1 MGRGR
6 GRRYLWLKPTC
17 FPAMKSFYS
26 AVSLF
31 VGLSVPVLAQQATPV
46 ESIKVKEGFKVEL
59 LYSVP
64 KAEQGS
70 WVAMTQDEKGRLI
83 VSDQYG
89 SLYRVT
95 PPALGGAS
103 GETKV
108 EKIPVEFGSCQGLLY
123 AFGALYGVVN
133 ADTPQG
139 RGLYRVKDT
148 NGDDQFDAVEQLK
161 AFPNKGGEH
170 GPHGLVVGPDGKSI
184 YVVSGNQTP
193 IPEMQSSRVPRHWD
207 EDQLFPMLLGR
218 GFMREVKAPGGWVAK
233 TDPEGKTWELVNVG
247 NRNTYDI
254 AFNKQGDLF
263 GYDADMEWDF
273 GMPWYRPTRV
283 SLMASG
289 GDLGWRT
296 CSKKW
301 PVRWEDSLAPV
312 VDIGPG
318 SPTGVV
324 FGYGAKF
331 PAKYQEALYVADWSY
346 GKLYAVHLK
355 PEGAGYAA
363 TFEDFMSAA
372 PLPLTDMEVSK
383 KDGAM
388 YVTVGG
394 RKVQSGLYR
403 VTYTGSEPVAAGA
416 AAVATAEQKLRYEL
430 EALHGAADAAA
441 LDKAWP
447 HLGHADRLIRAA
459 ARVAVEHQPVAL
471 WQERALAETDA
482 RRSIQAMMALCR
494 AAGGNK
500 ELQPKVLDVLGRA
513 DFKALAA
520 EEQAALLRTYMLAF
534 TRLGEPEAAVKAA
547 LAQRLGAWFPVADT
561 GANRDL
567 TELLV
572 YLGDAAVVAKAVPL
586 VNEAPTQEEQ
596 IDYARILGFAKA
608 GWTKALRESYFRW
621 FPRAANYK
629 GGASFNLFLDE
640 IKANAVATLSEAEK
654 EELKAVLDLKP
665 EPQAL
670 PFALKPMQFVKAW
683 TMADLE
689 GLLGAGLEGNR
700 DFDNGRNMFGATTC
714 FACHRFGKEG
724 GAVGPDLTSV
734 RGKFSPRDL
743 LESII
748 EPSKE
753 ISDQYGSTIFTLADG
768 SQVVGRVANLNGDN
782 LMVSTNMM
790 DPHAF
795 TNVDAT
801 KVVKTEESK
810 VSMMPPGLL
819 NMLKDDDILDLLA
832 YLLSGG
838 NPKDPMFTE

>member
-1 MGRGR
+1 MGRGGE
-6 GRRYLWLKPTC
+6 GRWYGVKPTFC
-17 FPAMKSFYS
+17 CSMKSFCC
-26 AVSLF
+26 AVS
-31 VGLSVPVLAQQATPV
+31 VVVCLSVSVCAQQATPV
-46 ESIKVKEGFKVEL
+46 EAIKLKEGFQVEL

-64 KAEQGS
+64 KADQGS
-70 WVAMTQDEKGRLI
+70 WVAMTQDDQGRLI

-95 PPALGGAS
+95 PPGLGGAS

-133 ADTPQG
+133 ADTAQG

-148 NGDDQFDAVEQLK
+148 NGDDQFDALEQLK

-193 IPEMQSSRVPRHWD
+193 LPEMQSSRVPRIWD

-218 GFMREVKAPGGWVAK
+218 GFMRDVTAPGGWVAK
-233 TDPEGKTWELVNVG
+233 TDPEGKNWELINVG

-263 GYDADMEWDF
+263 GFDADMEWDF

-331 PAKYQEALYVADWSY
+331 PAKYQEALFIADWSY

-355 PEGAGYAA
+355 PEGAGYSAV
-363 TFEDFMSAA
+363 FEDFMSAA
-372 PLPLTDMEVSK
+372 PLPLTDMEVSR

-403 VTYTGSEPVAAGA
+403 VTYAGDEATVVAAS
-416 AAVATAEQKLRYEL
+416 AAVTAEQKLRYEL
-430 EALHGAADAAA
+430 EAMHGKVDAKAVEV
-441 LDKAWP
+441 AWP
-447 HLGHADRLIRAA
+447 QLGHADRLIRAA
-459 ARVAVEHQPVAL
+459 ARVVIEHQPVGF
-471 WQERALAETDA
+471 WQDKALAETEA
-482 RRSIQAMMALCR
+482 RRVIQAMMALSR
-494 AAGGNK
+494 VGRGNK
-500 ELQPKVLDVLGRA
+500 ELQPKVLEVLGRIDWKGLELA
-513 DFKALAA
+513 D
-520 EEQAALLRTYMLAF
+520 QGALLRAYMLAF
-534 TRLGEPEAAVKAA
+534 TRFGEPEAGVKAA

-561 GANRDL
+561 GLNRDL
-567 TELLV
+567 TEILV
-572 YLGDAAVVAKAVPL
+572 YLGDAGVVAKAVPL
-586 VNEAPTQEEQ
+586 VNESPTQEEQ
-596 IDYARILGFAKA
+596 IDYARILGFAKV

-629 GGASFNLFLDE
+629 GGASFNLFIDE
-640 IKANAVATLSEAEK
+640 IKANAVATMSEAEK
-654 EELKAVLDLKP
+654 AELKGVIELKP
-665 EPQAL
+665 ESAVPT
-670 PFALKPMQFVKAW
+670 FTLKPMTFVKAW

-700 DFDNGRNMFGATTC
+700 DFENGKNMFGAATC
-714 FACHRFGKEG
+714 FACHRFGAQG

-743 LESII
+743 LESIL

-753 ISDQYGSTIFTLADG
+753 ISDQYGSSIFTMADG
-768 SQVVGRVANLNGDN
+768 SQVVGRIANLNGDN
-782 LMVSTNMM
+782 LQVSTNMM

-795 TNVDAT
+795 TTVNTT
-801 KVVKTEESK
+801 KLVKTEESK

-838 NPKDPMFTE
+838 NAKDPMFTE

>member
-1 MGRGR
+1 MSEAN
-6 GRRYLWLKPTC
+6 LFSAL
-17 FPAMKSFYS
+17 AMKSFYS

-31 VGLSVPVLAQQATPV
+31 ISLSLFVTASVQGQMQQATPV
-46 ESIKVKEGFKVEL
+46 ASIKLKDGFNVEL

-70 WVAMTQDEKGRLI
+70 WVAMTQDDQGRLI

-89 SLYRVT
+89 SLYRVM

-103 GETKV
+103 SETKV
-108 EKIPVEFGSCQGLLY
+108 EKIPVDFGSCQGLLY

-184 YVVSGNQTP
+184 YIVSGNQTP
-193 IPEMQSSRVPRHWD
+193 IPEMQRSRVPQHWD

-233 TDPEGKTWELVNVG
+233 TDPEGKSWELINVG

-254 AFNKQGDLF
+254 AFNRQGDLF

-331 PAKYQEALYVADWSY
+331 PTKYQEALYVADWSY

-372 PLPLTDMEVSK
+372 PLPLTDMEVSR

-403 VTYTGSEPVAAGA
+403 VTYSGAEATTVAAA
-416 AAVATAEQKLRYEL
+416 PEATAEQKLRYEL
-430 EALHGAADAAA
+430 EALHGKADAAA

-447 HLGHADRLIRAA
+447 HLGHEDRLIRAA
-459 ARVAVEHQPVAL
+459 ARVVVEHQPLAQ
-471 WQERALAETDA
+471 WQDKALAETEA
-482 RRSIQAMMALCR
+482 RRSIQAMISLSR
-494 AAGGNK
+494 VGRGSK
-500 ELQPKVLDVLGRA
+500 ELQPKVLDVLGRL
-513 DFKALAA
+513 DFNSLTV
-520 EEQAALLRTYMLAF
+520 EDQAALLRAYMLAF
-534 TRLGEPEAAVKAA
+534 TRLGEPEAVVKAA

-572 YLGDAAVVAKAVPL
+572 SLGDAAVVAKAVPL

-596 IDYARILGFAKA
+596 IDYARILGFAKV
-608 GWTKALRESYFRW
+608 GWTRELRESYFRW

-629 GGASFNLFLDE
+629 GGASFNQFIDE
-640 IKANAVATLSEAEK
+640 IKANAVATLSEGEK
-654 EELKAVLDLKP
+654 ADMKDVLELKP
-665 EPQAL
+665 EPKAL
-670 PFALKPMQFVKAW
+670 PFALKPMQFVQAW

-700 DFDNGRNMFGATTC
+700 DFENGRNMFGAATC

-724 GAVGPDLTSV
+724 GSVGPDLTSV

-801 KVVKTEESK
+801 KLVKTEESK

-838 NPKDPMFTE
+838 NAKDPMFTE

>member
-1 MGRGR
+1 MGRWYGV
-6 GRRYLWLKPTC
+6 KPTS
-17 FPAMKSFYS
+17 FVFMRSFYS
-26 AVSLF
+26 AVSVF
-31 VGLSVPVLAQQATPV
+31 VCLSVSVCAQQATPV
-46 ESIKVKEGFKVEL
+46 EAIKLKEGFQVEL

-95 PPALGGAS
+95 PPALDGAA

-184 YVVSGNQTP
+184 YIVSGNQTP
-193 IPEMQSSRVPRHWD
+193 IPEMQGSRVPRIWD

-218 GFMREVKAPGGWVAK
+218 GFMRDVMAPGGWVAK
-233 TDPEGKTWELVNVG
+233 TDPEGKVWELINVG

-372 PLPLTDMEVSK
+372 PLPLTDMEVSR

-403 VTYTGSEPVAAGA
+403 VTYAGAEPVVVAAEAEVTG
-416 AAVATAEQKLRYEL
+416 EQKLRYEL
-430 EALHGAADAAA
+430 EAFHGRVDAGAVEA
-441 LDKAWP
+441 AWP
-447 HLGHADRLIRAA
+447 HLGHEDRLIRSA
-459 ARVAVEHQPVAL
+459 ARIAVEHQPLAE
-471 WQERALAETDA
+471 WQDKALAETEV
-482 RRSIQAMMALCR
+482 RRSIQAMMALSR
-494 AAGGNK
+494 VGRGNK
-500 ELQPKVLDVLGRA
+500 ELQPKVLEVLGRI
-513 DFKALAA
+513 DLKALAA
-520 EEQAALLRTYMLAF
+520 EDQAGLLRAYMLAF
-534 TRLGEPEAAVKAA
+534 TRLGEPEAGVKAA
-547 LAQRLGAWFPVADT
+547 LAERLGAWFPMADT

-567 TELLV
+567 TEMLV
-572 YLGDAAVVAKAVPL
+572 SLGDAGVVAKAVPL
-586 VNEAPTQEEQ
+586 VNEALTQEEQ
-596 IDYARILGFAKA
+596 IDYARILGFAKV

-629 GGASFNLFLDE
+629 GGASFNQFIDE

-654 EELKAVLDLKP
+654 GELKGVLELKP
-665 EPQAL
+665 EPKAL

-700 DFDNGRNMFGATTC
+700 DFENGRNMFGAATC

-724 GAVGPDLTSV
+724 GSVGPDLTSV

-753 ISDQYGSTIFTLADG
+753 ISDQYGSSIFTMANG
-768 SQVVGRVANLNGDN
+768 SQVVGRIANLNGDN
-782 LMVSTNMM
+782 LQVSTNMM

-795 TNVDAT
+795 TTVNVT
-801 KVVKTEESK
+801 KLVKTEESK

-838 NPKDPMFTE
+838 NAKDPMFTE

>member
-1 MGRGR
+1 
-6 GRRYLWLKPTC
+6 
-17 FPAMKSFYS
+17 MKFSLPFFAALTVS
-26 AVSLF
+26 ASVS
-31 VGLSVPVLAQQATPV
+31 AQQATPAEAV
-46 ESIKVKEGFKVEL
+46 KIKPGFQVEL

-64 KAEQGS
+64 KEQEGS
-70 WVAMTQDEKGRLI
+70 WVAMTQDDQGRLL

-89 SLYRVT
+89 ALYRVT
-95 PPALGGAS
+95 PPALGAAAS
-103 GETKV
+103 GTKV
-108 EKIPVEFGSCQGLLY
+108 EKVAVDLGSCQGLLY

-133 ADTPQG
+133 AEAHQG

-148 NGDDQFDAVEQLK
+148 NGDDQFDTVELLK

-207 EDQLFPMLLGR
+207 EDQLFPMVLGR
-218 GFMREVKAPGGWVAK
+218 GFMREVTAPGGWVAK
-233 TDPEGKTWELVNVG
+233 TDPEGKEWELVNVG

-254 AFNKQGDLF
+254 AFNQAGDLF

-273 GMPWYRPTRV
+273 GTPWYRPTRV
-283 SLMASG
+283 SMMSSG
-289 GDLGWRT
+289 GELGWRT

-301 PVRWEDSLAPV
+301 PVRWEDSLPPV

-324 FGYGAKF
+324 FGYEAKF
-331 PAKYQEALYVADWSY
+331 PAKYQQALYVADWSY
-346 GKLYAVHLK
+346 GKLYAVHLTPK
-355 PEGAGYAA
+355 GAGYQA

-403 VTYTGSEPVAAGA
+403 VSYTGAESVEAAPLA
-416 AAVATAEQKLRYEL
+416 EATAEQTLRYEL
-430 EALHGAADAAA
+430 EALHGREDAQAVEM
-441 LDKAWP
+441 AWS
-447 HLGHADRLIRAA
+447 HLGHADRLIRFA
-459 ARVAVEHQPVAL
+459 ARVAVEHQPVAQ
-471 WQERALAETDA
+471 WQGKALAETDP
-482 RRSIQAMMALCR
+482 RRLIQAMMALSR
-494 AAGGNK
+494 SGKGEKA
-500 ELQPKVLDVLGRA
+500 LQPLVLEALGRV
-513 DFKALAA
+513 DVKALPM
-520 EEQAALLRTYMLAF
+520 EEQAALLRAYMLAF
-534 TRLGEPEAAVKAA
+534 TRLGQPDAAWAGKVVAV
-547 LAQRLGAWFPVADT
+547 LAPLFPLADT
-561 GANRDL
+561 GLNRDL

-586 VNEAPTQEEQ
+586 VNAAPTQEEQ
-596 IDYARILGFAKA
+596 IDYARILGFAKQ
-608 GWTKALRESYFRW
+608 GWTKELRTDFFRW

-640 IKANAVATLSEAEK
+640 IKANAVATLTEAEK
-654 EELKAVLDLKP
+654 AELKEVLELKP
-665 EPQAL
+665 ESQA
-670 PFALKPMQFVKAW
+670 PTFTLKPMQFQKNW
-683 TMADLE
+683 TMADLD
-689 GLLGAGLEGNR
+689 GLLGVGLEGNR
-700 DFDNGRNMFGATTC
+700 SFENGRNMFGAATC
-714 FACHRFGKEG
+714 FACHRFGNEG
-724 GAVGPDLTSV
+724 GAVGPDLSSV
-734 RGKFSPRDL
+734 AGKFSPRDL

-748 EPSKE
+748 DPNKE
-753 ISDQYGSTIFTLADG
+753 ISDQYGSTVFTLDDG
-768 SQVVGRVANLNGDN
+768 SQIVGRIANLNGDN

-790 DPHAF
+790 DPHNF
-795 TNVDAT
+795 TNVNAT

-819 NMLKDDDILDLLA
+819 NMLKDEDILDLLA

-838 NPKDPMFTE
+838 NPEDPMFAN

>member
-1 MGRGR
+1 MGKGGEGR
-6 GRRYLWLKPTC
+6 WYGVKPTSSVS
-17 FPAMKSFYS
+17 MMSFYS
-26 AVSLF
+26 AVSVF
-31 VGLSVPVLAQQATPV
+31 VCLSVSVCAQQATPV
-46 ESIKVKEGFKVEL
+46 EAIKVKEGFQVEL

-95 PPALGGAS
+95 PPALGGAA

-193 IPEMQSSRVPRHWD
+193 IPEMQGSRVPRIWD

-218 GFMREVKAPGGWVAK
+218 GFMRDVTAPGGWVAK
-233 TDPEGKTWELVNVG
+233 TDPEGKVWELINVG

-355 PEGAGYAA
+355 PAGAGYAA

-372 PLPLTDMEVSK
+372 PLPLTDMEVSR

-403 VTYTGSEPVAAGA
+403 VTYAGAEPVVAGA
-416 AAVATAEQKLRYEL
+416 AAEVTGEQKLRYEL
-430 EALHGAADAAA
+430 EALHGALDGAV

-447 HLGHADRLIRAA
+447 QLGHADRLIRAA
-459 ARVAVEHQPVAL
+459 ARVAVEHQPVGL
-471 WQERALAETDA
+471 WQERALAETEA
-482 RRSIQAMMALCR
+482 RRSIQAMMALSR
-494 AAGGNK
+494 VGRGNK
-500 ELQPKVLDVLGRA
+500 ELQPKVLEVLGRI
-513 DFKALAA
+513 DLKALAA
-520 EEQAALLRTYMLAF
+520 EDQAGLLRAYMLAF
-534 TRLGEPEAAVKAA
+534 TRLGEPEAGVKAA
-547 LAQRLGAWFPVADT
+547 LAERLGAWFPMADT

-567 TELLV
+567 TEMLV
-572 YLGDAAVVAKAVPL
+572 YLGDAGVVAKAVPL

-596 IDYARILGFAKA
+596 IDYARILGFTKV

-629 GGASFNLFLDE
+629 GGASFNLFIDE

-654 EELKAVLDLKP
+654 AELKAVLELKP
-665 EPQAL
+665 ESAVPT
-670 PFALKPMQFVKAW
+670 FTLKPMTFVKAW

-700 DFDNGRNMFGATTC
+700 DFENGKNMFGAATC
-714 FACHRFGKEG
+714 FACHRFGAQG

-753 ISDQYGSTIFTLADG
+753 ISDQYGSSIFTMADG
-768 SQVVGRVANLNGDN
+768 SQVVGRIANLNGDN
-782 LMVSTNMM
+782 LQVSTNMM

-795 TNVDAT
+795 TTVNVT
-801 KVVKTEESK
+801 KLVKTEESK

-838 NPKDPMFTE
+838 NAKDPMFTE

>member
-1 MGRGR
+1 
-6 GRRYLWLKPTC
+6 
-17 FPAMKSFYS
+17 MKSFCC
-26 AVSLF
+26 AVSVF
-31 VGLSVPVLAQQATPV
+31 VCLSVSVCAQQATPV
-46 ESIKVKEGFKVEL
+46 EAIKLKEGFQVEL

-64 KAEQGS
+64 KADQGS
-70 WVAMTQDEKGRLI
+70 WVAMTQDDQGRLI

-95 PPALGGAS
+95 PPGLGGAS

-133 ADTPQG
+133 ADTAQG

-193 IPEMQSSRVPRHWD
+193 LPEMQSSRVPRIWD

-218 GFMREVKAPGGWVAK
+218 GFMRDVTAPGGWVAK
-233 TDPEGKTWELVNVG
+233 TDPEGKNWELINVG

-263 GYDADMEWDF
+263 GFDADMEWDF

-331 PAKYQEALYVADWSY
+331 PAKYQEALFIADWSY

-355 PEGAGYAA
+355 PEGAGYSAV
-363 TFEDFMSAA
+363 FEDFMSAA
-372 PLPLTDMEVSK
+372 PLPLTDMEVSR

-403 VTYTGSEPVAAGA
+403 VTYAGDEATVAAA
-416 AAVATAEQKLRYEL
+416 SAAVTAEQKLRYEL
-430 EALHGAADAAA
+430 EAMHGAVDGAV

-459 ARVAVEHQPVAL
+459 ARVAVEHQPVGL
-471 WQERALAETDA
+471 WQDKALAETDA
-482 RRSIQAMMALCR
+482 RRVIQAMMALSR
-494 AAGGNK
+494 VGRGNK
-500 ELQPKVLDVLGRA
+500 ELQPKVLEVLGRIDWKGLELA
-513 DFKALAA
+513 D
-520 EEQAALLRTYMLAF
+520 QGALLRAHMLAF
-534 TRLGEPEAAVKAA
+534 TRFGEPEAGVKAA

-561 GANRDL
+561 GLNRDL
-567 TELLV
+567 TEILV
-572 YLGDAAVVAKAVPL
+572 YLGDAGVVAKAVPL
-586 VNEAPTQEEQ
+586 VNESPTQEEQ
-596 IDYARILGFAKA
+596 IDYARILGFAKV

-629 GGASFNLFLDE
+629 GGASFNLFIDE
-640 IKANAVATLSEAEK
+640 IKANAVATMSEAEK
-654 EELKAVLDLKP
+654 AELKGVIELKP
-665 EPQAL
+665 ESAVPT
-670 PFALKPMQFVKAW
+670 FTLKPMTFVKAW

-700 DFDNGRNMFGATTC
+700 DFENGKNMFGAATC
-714 FACHRFGKEG
+714 FACHRFGAQG

-743 LESII
+743 LESLL

-753 ISDQYGSTIFTLADG
+753 ISDQYGSSIFTMADG
-768 SQVVGRVANLNGDN
+768 SQVVGRIANLNGDN
-782 LMVSTNMM
+782 LQVSTNMM

-795 TNVDAT
+795 TTVNTT
-801 KVVKTEESK
+801 KLVKTEESK

-838 NPKDPMFTE
+838 NAKDPMFTE

>member
-1 MGRGR
+1 
-6 GRRYLWLKPTC
+6 
-17 FPAMKSFYS
+17 MKSFCC
-26 AVSLF
+26 AVSVF
-31 VGLSVPVLAQQATPV
+31 VCLSVSVCAQQATPV
-46 ESIKVKEGFKVEL
+46 EAIKLKEGFQVEL

-64 KAEQGS
+64 KEVEGS
-70 WVAMTQDEKGRLI
+70 WVAMTQDDQGRLI

-95 PPALGGAS
+95 PPGLGKAS

-133 ADTPQG
+133 ADTAQG

-148 NGDDQFDAVEQLK
+148 NGDDQFDAVELLK

-193 IPEMQSSRVPRHWD
+193 LPEMQSSRVPRIWD

-233 TDPEGKTWELVNVG
+233 TDPEGKNWELINVG

-263 GYDADMEWDF
+263 GFDADMEWDF

-301 PVRWEDSLAPV
+301 PVRWEDSLSPV

-355 PEGAGYAA
+355 PEGAGYSAV
-363 TFEDFMSAA
+363 FEDFMSAA
-372 PLPLTDMEVSK
+372 PLPLTDMEVSR

-403 VTYTGSEPVAAGA
+403 VTYAGDEATVAAA
-416 AAVATAEQKLRYEL
+416 SAAVTAEQKLRYEL
-430 EALHGAADAAA
+430 EALHGAMDGAV

-459 ARVAVEHQPVAL
+459 ARVAVEHQPVGL
-471 WQERALAETDA
+471 WQDKALAETEA
-482 RRSIQAMMALCR
+482 RRVIQAMMALSR
-494 AAGGNK
+494 VGRGNK
-500 ELQPKVLDVLGRA
+500 
-513 DFKALAA
+513 
-520 EEQAALLRTYMLAF
+520 
-534 TRLGEPEAAVKAA
+534 
-547 LAQRLGAWFPVADT
+547 
-561 GANRDL
+561 
-567 TELLV
+567 
-572 YLGDAAVVAKAVPL
+572 
-586 VNEAPTQEEQ
+586 
-596 IDYARILGFAKA
+596 
-608 GWTKALRESYFRW
+608 
-621 FPRAANYK
+621 
-629 GGASFNLFLDE
+629 
-640 IKANAVATLSEAEK
+640 
-654 EELKAVLDLKP
+654 
-665 EPQAL
+665 
-670 PFALKPMQFVKAW
+670 
-683 TMADLE
+683 
-689 GLLGAGLEGNR
+689 
-700 DFDNGRNMFGATTC
+700 
-714 FACHRFGKEG
+714 
-724 GAVGPDLTSV
+724 
-734 RGKFSPRDL
+734 
-743 LESII
+743 
-748 EPSKE
+748 
-753 ISDQYGSTIFTLADG
+753 
-768 SQVVGRVANLNGDN
+768 
-782 LMVSTNMM
+782 
-790 DPHAF
+790 
-795 TNVDAT
+795 
-801 KVVKTEESK
+801 
-810 VSMMPPGLL
+810 
-819 NMLKDDDILDLLA
+819 
-832 YLLSGG
+832 
-838 NPKDPMFTE
+838 